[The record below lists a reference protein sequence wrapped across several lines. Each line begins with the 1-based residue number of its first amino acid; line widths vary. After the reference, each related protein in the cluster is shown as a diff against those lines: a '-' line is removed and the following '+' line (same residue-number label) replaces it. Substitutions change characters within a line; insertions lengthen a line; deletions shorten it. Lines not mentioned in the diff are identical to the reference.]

1 MLYADNPRVHYDRPQ
16 LAEVICQLR
25 FPAILSIGAK
35 EPAEFQEAVR
45 AIFPRYAA
53 KREQP
58 APKITGLGTPNARL
72 EQAQPITNYNFISA
86 DGKWKLNLTQNFI
99 SLSTVAY
106 PGWEH
111 FGQQLDL
118 PLAQFIRIY
127 KPAFFERIG
136 LRYVNIFSRKALE
149 LEEEPWRELM
159 APAYKKAD
167 LERIYRETLIDSYCP
182 NIEIWDKQLFQ
193 ILCPGKEKWIGH
205 DEWVKR
211 TLEAVEVFGKGKVFT
226 QVVAGAELAAPHGF
240 SSVEEALES
249 NFEACDFYAK
259 NGVIYLSTIWRPHR
273 AARLG
278 RASSFTAKR
287 QQSAS
292 GRASR
297 WSVASQCRVPAKACA
312 AASVRLN
319 TPLIR

>member
-45 AIFPRYAA
+45 TIFPRYAA

-136 LRYVNIFSRKALE
+136 LRYVNIFSRKALD
-149 LEEEPWRELM
+149 LEGEPWRDLI
-159 APAYKKAD
+159 APAYLGVLAEEDVNEARTPKCSVDVELLLDSTCRAKVHAGPGMVKQKAPSSPQDPEVKFIFDMD
-167 LERIYRETLIDSYCP
+167 LSMAGQIDPRMAAAGLETLHGHSTPI
-182 NIEIWDKQLFQ
+182 FQ
-193 ILCPGKEKWIGH
+193 
-205 DEWVKR
+205 
-211 TLEAVEVFGKGKVFT
+211 
-226 QVVAGAELAAPHGF
+226 GAITDRLH
-240 SSVEEALES
+240 SALEPR
-249 NFEACDFYAK
+249 K
-259 NGVIYLSTIWRPHR
+259 
-273 AARLG
+273 
-278 RASSFTAKR
+278 
-287 QQSAS
+287 
-292 GRASR
+292 
-297 WSVASQCRVPAKACA
+297 
-312 AASVRLN
+312 
-319 TPLIR
+319 

>member
-72 EQAQPITNYNFISA
+72 EQAQPVTNY
-86 DGKWKLNLTQNFI
+86 NFI

-136 LRYVNIFSRKALE
+136 LRYVNIFSRKALD
-149 LEEEPWRELM
+149 LEGEPWRDLI
-159 APAYKKAD
+159 APAYLGVLAEEDVNEARTPKCSVDVELLLDSTCRAKVHAGPGMVKQKAPNAPQDPEVKFIFDMD
-167 LERIYRETLIDSYCP
+167 LSMAGQIDPRMAAAGLETLHGHSTPI
-182 NIEIWDKQLFQ
+182 FQ
-193 ILCPGKEKWIGH
+193 
-205 DEWVKR
+205 
-211 TLEAVEVFGKGKVFT
+211 
-226 QVVAGAELAAPHGF
+226 GAITDRLH
-240 SSVEEALES
+240 SALEPR
-249 NFEACDFYAK
+249 K
-259 NGVIYLSTIWRPHR
+259 
-273 AARLG
+273 
-278 RASSFTAKR
+278 
-287 QQSAS
+287 
-292 GRASR
+292 
-297 WSVASQCRVPAKACA
+297 
-312 AASVRLN
+312 
-319 TPLIR
+319 